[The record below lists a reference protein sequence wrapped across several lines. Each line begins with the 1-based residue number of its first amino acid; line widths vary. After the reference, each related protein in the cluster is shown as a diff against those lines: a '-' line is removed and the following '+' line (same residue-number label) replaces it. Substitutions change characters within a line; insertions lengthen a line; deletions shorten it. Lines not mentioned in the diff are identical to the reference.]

1 MCEKDLCHILELQDQ
16 IPDKKTRFLV
26 SMKGKEFCKGLSLG
40 ESHFGQAR
48 ANPPST
54 VHL

>member
-40 ESHFGQAR
+40 ESHFGETR
-48 ANPPST
+48 AKLQCIL
-54 VHL
+54 HL